1 MSEKSDR
8 VSGIISI
15 VIAVLNGVGLLGVAI
30 GGIHVRGRFSEIF
43 FDLLGDKPLPA
54 ATQLVIAVPSWTVLV
69 VTVGLLGLLV
79 VKELI
84 RPKWIPLCLNVLWFF
99 VGAIVS
105 LLFTAALF
113 APLVSVIEQM
123 SGGAS

>member
-15 VIAVLNGVGLLGVAI
+15 VIAVVNGVGLLGVAI
-30 GGIHVRGRFSEIF
+30 GGIHMRGRFSEIF

-54 ATQLVIAVPSWTVLV
+54 ATQLVISVPSWTILLV
-69 VTVGLLGLLV
+69 ALGLLGLLV

-84 RPKWIPLCLNVLWFF
+84 RSKWIPLCLNVLWFF
-99 VGAIVS
+99 VGAIMS

>member
-8 VSGIISI
+8 VSGIASI
-15 VIAVLNGVGLLGVAI
+15 VLAVLNGVGLLVFAI
-30 GGIHVRGRFSEIF
+30 GGIHLRGRFSEIF

-54 ATQLVIAVPSWTVLV
+54 ATQLVISVPSWTVLL
-69 VTVGLLGLLV
+69 VTLGLLGLLV

-84 RPKWIPLCLNVLWFF
+84 RSKWIPLCLNVLWFF
-99 VGAIVS
+99 VGAIMS

-113 APLVSVIEQM
+113 APLVTVIEQM